1 MHRRNSAIVGA
12 LLVAGLGTSGTALAG
27 PTTAPAGRATGVE
40 RVTFTDVT
48 AQAGVG
54 TRASLGNGL
63 ASGSAW
69 GDFDGDGFPDLF
81 VGNHYDTPVLYHNR
95 RDGTFEAVTSR
106 VMVKPSPIVG
116 AKWGDQH
123 GAAWADV
130 DNDGK
135 LDLVVLVGAQEGQG
149 NGPNQLYINSGGKL
163 TDHAVA
169 VGLDYSVSRARTPLW
184 FDYDNDGRLDL
195 FQGAKKRPDGLG
207 PPTLFHQ
214 NAGGAFTD
222 VRKQVGFLP
231 TNSVSGWVSDINRD
245 GRLDLIYQGEKL
257 SAPLSP
263 FRTRV
268 DVIDTTGA
276 KFRDVTPIPFRGT
289 QSDVA
294 AADFDGDLRPDLFI
308 CNSWRPGQ
316 TPVGHDLYLNKAT
329 GFVRVTGAARD
340 AINKYSRSCPPSVI
354 AADFDNDMDVDL
366 FLQGGIPDISEADT
380 ILWNRGN
387 GTFIA
392 DGAAAG
398 AIGRQSGGA
407 DSASAADY
415 DRDGFVDIYLTY
427 NRQSTQL
434 YRNQG
439 NSNHWLELNLT
450 GTRSN
455 RDGIGAQV
463 YVTAGGKTQL
473 REQTGGVHRYWS
485 QNDQSV
491 HFGLGPN
498 TTATDVTIKWPSGQV
513 QRLTDV
519 TADKVLRVTE
529 P

>member
-27 PTTAPAGRATGVE
+27 PTAAPAGRATGVE

-135 LDLVVLVGAQEGQG
+135 LDLVVLVGAQEGRG
-149 NGPNQLYINSGGKL
+149 DGPNQLFMNVGGKL
-163 TDHAVA
+163 TDNAAA
-169 VGLDYSVSRARTPLW
+169 VGLAYSSSRARTPLW

-195 FQGAKKRPDGLG
+195 FQGAKKRPDGLA
-207 PPTLFHQ
+207 PPTLFRQ
-214 NAGGAFTD
+214 SGGTFTD
-222 VRKQVGFLP
+222 VRDQVGFLP
-231 TNSVSGWVSDINRD
+231 VNTLSGWTSDLNRD
-245 GRLDLIYQGEKL
+245 GRTDLLYQGDRL
-257 SAPLSP
+257 LTPSAA
-263 FRTRV
+263 FWTRL
-268 DVIDTTGA
+268 DIIDTTGTQ
-276 KFRDVTPIPFRGT
+276 FRDAAPISFRSSF
-289 QSDVA
+289 SDVA
-294 AADFDGDLRPDLFI
+294 AADYDGDLRPDLFI
-308 CNSWRPGQ
+308 GNYWASSQ
-316 TPVGHDLYLNKAT
+316 TPVGHDLYLNKAS
-329 GFVRVTGAARD
+329 GFVRVTGPARA
-340 AINKYSRSCPPSVI
+340 AINTFSRPSPPSVI
-354 AADFDNDMDVDL
+354 AADFDNDMDVDV
-366 FLQGGIPDISEADT
+366 FLDGGTPGMALANT
-380 ILWNRGN
+380 ILWNRGD

-407 DSASAADY
+407 DSASTADY
-415 DRDGFVDIYLTY
+415 DRDGFIDIYLTY
-427 NRQSTQL
+427 NRADTQL

-439 NSNHWLELNLT
+439 NTNHWLELNLT

-498 TTATDVTIKWPSGQV
+498 TTATDVTIKWPSGQT
-513 QRLTDV
+513 QELTDV
-519 TADKVLRVTE
+519 PSDQVLRVTE